1 MIKRFVVLDI
11 LQISRNYLEMFSF
24 FLKKN
29 GQREKSCQGKAND
42 EKKTGQKAGK
52 FRTEPSKDGRCF
64 LHKFSIIRSMM
75 HEYVV

>member
-29 GQREKSCQGKAND
+29 GQREKSSQSKAID
-42 EKKTGQKAGK
+42 EKKTGQKVGK
-52 FRTEPSKDGRCF
+52 FRTEPSKNGRWYIF
-64 LHKFSIIRSMM
+64 KFI
-75 HEYVV
+75 YK

>member
-29 GQREKSCQGKAND
+29 GQREKSSQGKAID
-42 EKKTGQKAGK
+42 EKKIGQKTGK
-52 FRTEPSKDGRCF
+52 FRAEPSKNGR
-64 LHKFSIIRSMM
+64 
-75 HEYVV
+75 